1 MKKFRENLINKNLNF
16 DEILKKINTAK
27 RRILIV
33 QDKRKILGTI
43 TDSDIRKHML
53 DRNYKLTAENVMN
66 SKPRILQV
74 RNQQKFELKKLPKN
88 IRYFPVVDDREN
100 FKFVY
105 ENKSRNN
112 NFFKNIVI
120 MAGGKGLRL
129 RPLTKKIPKPM
140 IRIKGKPLLDLQLKI
155 LSEYDTDNIFISV
168 NYLKEKIINYFKKKK
183 YNLKYIIENK
193 PLGTAGS
200 LSRIKL
206 TKENFPLLIMNGDIL
221 TNFNFNEFYNFHCK
235 FKNDI
240 TIGSSR
246 YNTIVPFGVMNYDKN
261 YNLKKID
268 EKPTF
273 QYLCSAGI
281 YAISYK
287 VIRLIPKNKKF
298 DFSELINTSIKKK
311 LKIKIFPIYETWND
325 IGDKEILNQI
335 RKIKSNY

>member
-1 MKKFRENLINKNLNF
+1 MKKFKENLINKNLNF

-53 DRNYKLTAENVMN
+53 GVNNKLTAENVMN
-66 SKPRILQV
+66 SKPRILQAG
-74 RNQQKFELKKLPKN
+74 NQQQFELERLPKN
-88 IRYFPVVDDREN
+88 IRYFPVVDDRKK

-105 ENKSRNN
+105 ENKYINN

-140 IRIKGKPLLDLQLKI
+140 IRVKGKPLLDLQLKI
-155 LSEYDTDNIFISV
+155 LSEYDIDNIFVSV

-235 FKNDI
+235 FNNDI

-246 YNTIVPFGVMNYDKN
+246 YNTRVPFGVMNYDK
-261 YNLKKID
+261 K
-268 EKPTF
+268 
-273 QYLCSAGI
+273 
-281 YAISYK
+281 
-287 VIRLIPKNKKF
+287 
-298 DFSELINTSIKKK
+298 
-311 LKIKIFPIYETWND
+311 
-325 IGDKEILNQI
+325 
-335 RKIKSNY
+335 